1 MKDTKACGKIFQ
13 VDIFR
18 YSDSDFDDGRKIN
31 TIKMEF
37 ENPVS
42 SALVEDS
49 IKNMYSTGYIGYQ
62 VKAVK

>member
-1 MKDTKACGKIFQ
+1 MKKNKSGRIFQ
-13 VDIFR
+13 VDILR

-31 TIKMEF
+31 TIRMEF

-49 IKNMYSTGYIGYQ
+49 ISNMYSTGYIGYQ
-62 VKAVK
+62 VKVVK

>member
-1 MKDTKACGKIFQ
+1 MKKNKSGRIFQ

-31 TIKMEF
+31 TIRIEF

-49 IKNMYSTGYIGYQ
+49 ISSMYSTGYIGYQ
-62 VKAVK
+62 VKVIK

>member
-1 MKDTKACGKIFQ
+1 MKKNKSGRIFQ

-18 YSDSDFDDGRKIN
+18 YSDNDFDDGRKIN
-31 TIKMEF
+31 TIRMEF

-49 IKNMYSTGYIGYQ
+49 ISNMYSTGYIGYQ
-62 VKAVK
+62 VKVVK

>member
-1 MKDTKACGKIFQ
+1 MKRNKSGRVSQ
-13 VDIFR
+13 VDILR

-49 IKNMYSTGYIGYQ
+49 INNMYSTGYIGYQ
-62 VKAVK
+62 VKVVK